1 MSNITKALRRGLS
14 SGLPT
19 VLAILA
25 ALILGGVIM
34 VVLGYN
40 PGEAYGELLRGA
52 FVGAF
57 NFGSTL
63 ERFTPL
69 LLTGLAFTV
78 SATAGVFNV
87 GVEGQLYLGAF
98 AATWVGLF
106 VKGVPPFIHI
116 TLAILFAMVVGA
128 LWGAIPGA
136 LRAYYN
142 ANEICTTI
150 MLNYVAILF
159 TSYLVNRPFSGGTG
173 APETKTIASSAFLP
187 WIMPPSRANIGLF
200 IAIAAMIITYWIIH
214 RTSFGYEIRAVGQN
228 TSFSEYVGIKPK
240 RTVLMAMM
248 LSGAIAGLAGSIEIL
263 GINRRFVD
271 SFSPGYGF
279 DGIVVA
285 ALSGNN
291 ITVLP
296 IFSFFLAVL
305 KSGAAA
311 MERFTGVPKELLGTI
326 EAIFIILTASKVAFE
341 IRRRRADEP
350 IAGAGKPGEKGR
362 EAEVTVN

>member
-1 MSNITKALRRGLS
+1 MGQLRRMLRESVS
-14 SGLPT
+14 SGFT
-19 VLAILA
+19 TAAAIVVSLLIGG
-25 ALILGGVIM
+25 ALMLL
-34 VVLGYN
+34 LGYN
-40 PGEAYGELLRGA
+40 PLEAYRELAVGA

-78 SATAGVFNV
+78 AAKSGAFNV

-98 AATWVGLF
+98 AATWVGLSLT
-106 VKGVPPFIHI
+106 GLPPVVHV
-116 TLAILFAMVVGA
+116 TLAMLLAAVVGGAWA
-128 LWGAIPGA
+128 LIPGS
-136 LRAYYN
+136 LKAYYR

-150 MLNYVAILF
+150 MLNYVATLF

-187 WIMPPSRANIGLF
+187 WILLPSRANVGLF
-200 IAIAAMIITYWIIH
+200 IALAVLLVMFWVVH
-214 RTSFGYEIRAVGQN
+214 RTSLGYELRAVGEN
-228 TSFSEYVGIKPK
+228 PSFAEYVGIEP
-240 RTVLMAMM
+240 RRSLVIAMV
-248 LSGAIAGLAGSIEIL
+248 LSGAVAGLAGSIEIL

-271 SFSPGYGF
+271 NFSPGYGF

-285 ALSGNN
+285 TLAGNRIVAL
-291 ITVLP
+291 P
-296 IFSFFLAVL
+296 FFAFFLAVL

-326 EAIFIILTASKVAFE
+326 EAVFIILTASKMVFQL
-341 IRRRRADEP
+341 RRRRPSEP
-350 IAGAGKPGEKGR
+350 AARASDDAQHGLGATAR
-362 EAEVTVN
+362 